1 MGNANVSN
9 VTIRPEEA
17 DFFAK
22 LARDWWNPKGPMASL
37 HQVNPVRLAFVRDA
51 IDAHW
56 PEARAALKPLAGK
69 SALDIGC
76 GAGLLCEPL
85 ARLGAAVTGV
95 DAAAENIA
103 AASAH
108 AEGMG
113 LDIRYMAGEVAG
125 LDIGTFD
132 LVTSVEVI
140 EHVADKPA
148 SCRGWSGGHRHARD
162 RVATR
167 QGPAPV
173 GRHVAELHPE
183 RAAGLAPFATIR
195 HVSRET
201 ARLPVKRGNKSGA
214 GWGLHRVWRGSE
226 RGEAGGRVPRPRSL
240 FRPGDSA
247 GQVFLA
253 ASDEIHGASRIVGK
267 HACDAGRAQHCHQRA
282 IAALAPGVGSC
293 SQYYGQEFVLG
304 PHRPRPSGV
313 STIPI
318 CAPTASAYFA
328 TSARPVGVTISA

>member
-56 PEARAALKPLAGK
+56 PGAAGAVRPLAGR

-76 GAGLLCEPL
+76 GAGLVCEPL

-95 DAAAENIA
+95 DAAAENVA

-108 AEGMG
+108 SEGVG

-132 LVTSVEVI
+132 LVTCLEVI

-148 SCRGWSGGHRHARD
+148 FLRDVAARLAPD
-162 RVATR
+162 GLLVMSTPNRTAASRVLL
-167 QGPAPV
+167 V
-173 GRHVAELHPE
+173 GAAEAVGYVPKGTHHWEDFITPE
-183 RAAGLAPFATIR
+183 EFEALLTEAGLTI
-195 HVSRET
+195 T
-201 ARLPVKRGNKSGA
+201 ARRGIAWRPGK
-214 GWGLHRVWRGSE
+214 GLH
-226 RGEAGGRVPRPRSL
+226 L
-240 FRPGDSA
+240 
-247 GQVFLA
+247 
-253 ASDEIHGASRIVGK
+253 SD
-267 HACDAGRAQHCHQRA
+267 DM
-282 IAALAPGVGSC
+282 ALN
-293 SQYYGQEFVLG
+293 YIL
-304 PHRPRPSGV
+304 
-313 STIPI
+313 
-318 CAPTASAYFA
+318 
-328 TSARPVGVTISA
+328 SARRS

>member
-1 MGNANVSN
+1 MMANANIPN

-56 PEARAALKPLAGK
+56 PEAARAAKPLAGK
-69 SALDIGC
+69 AALDIGC

-95 DAAAENIA
+95 DAAAENVA

-108 AEGMG
+108 AEGVG

-140 EHVADKPA
+140 EHVADKAAFLRDVAARLAPDGLLVMSTPNRTAA
-148 SCRGWSGGHRHARD
+148 S
-162 RVATR
+162 RVLL
-167 QGPAPV
+167 V
-173 GRHVAELHPE
+173 GAAEAVGYVPKGTHHWEDFVTPE
-183 RAAGLAPFATIR
+183 ELEALLAEAGLT
-195 HVSRET
+195 VT
-201 ARLPVKRGNKSGA
+201 ARRGIAWRPGK
-214 GWGLHRVWRGSE
+214 GLH
-226 RGEAGGRVPRPRSL
+226 L
-240 FRPGDSA
+240 
-247 GQVFLA
+247 
-253 ASDEIHGASRIVGK
+253 SDDMALNYIV
-267 HACDAGRAQHCHQRA
+267 
-282 IAALAPGVGSC
+282 
-293 SQYYGQEFVLG
+293 
-304 PHRPRPSGV
+304 
-313 STIPI
+313 
-318 CAPTASAYFA
+318 
-328 TSARPVGVTISA
+328 SARRALVA

>member
-56 PEARAALKPLAGK
+56 PEAARTAKPLAGK

-95 DAAAENIA
+95 DAAAENVA

-108 AEGMG
+108 AEGVG
-113 LDIRYMAGEVAG
+113 LDIRYMAGEVGA

-140 EHVADKPA
+140 EHVADKPSFLRDVVARLSPGGLLVMSTPNRTAA
-148 SCRGWSGGHRHARD
+148 S
-162 RVATR
+162 RVLL
-167 QGPAPV
+167 V
-173 GRHVAELHPE
+173 GAAEAVGYVPKGTHHWEDFITPE
-183 RAAGLAPFATIR
+183 ELEALLVEAGLT
-195 HVSRET
+195 VT
-201 ARLPVKRGNKSGA
+201 ARRGIAWRPGK
-214 GWGLHRVWRGSE
+214 GLHLSDDM
-226 RGEAGGRVPRPRSL
+226 SL
-240 FRPGDSA
+240 NYILSA
-247 GQVFLA
+247 
-253 ASDEIHGASRIVGK
+253 K
-267 HACDAGRAQHCHQRA
+267 RA
-282 IAALAPGVGSC
+282 
-293 SQYYGQEFVLG
+293 
-304 PHRPRPSGV
+304 
-313 STIPI
+313 
-318 CAPTASAYFA
+318 
-328 TSARPVGVTISA
+328 